1 MLIAYVTL
9 NILPIIAPILHA
21 LREKIERKNK
31 IILTLNSIEMSLNRY
46 PTSLIP
52 LNNRQSLEAATM
64 TYSYLIKA
72 TSRRPFSYWYK
83 TKLPLSDKSYQQ
95 QNRQKRQCC
104 N

>member
-64 TYSYLIKA
+64 TYSYLIKPA
-72 TSRRPFSYWYK
+72 SRRPFHIGIK
-83 TKLPLSDKSYQQ
+83 
-95 QNRQKRQCC
+95 QNYP
-104 N
+104 